1 MYLKSSLCL
10 VAKKLEENKKS
21 NFISVKSKKK
31 NYGKLIQ
38 VALQN
43 LSLWNCLMKLR
54 NAIYSLI
61 FLIGAI
67 VCEKFLLFDF

>member
-31 NYGKLIQ
+31 
-38 VALQN
+38 
-43 LSLWNCLMKLR
+43 LR
-54 NAIYSLI
+54 VNSS
-61 FLIGAI
+61 
-67 VCEKFLLFDF
+67 K